1 MPPNLKLL
9 AKRWGTLKSM
19 ASNAVL
25 YHLICKFLDL
35 TEKNFIHKMFL
46 SNFKRIVKL
55 EMWNCMNFLRSLE
68 ISRVWKHQ
76 LMKITPQ
83 EDTDSYVSRT
93 LNQPK
98 MHFKARQKN
107 LMCVNSN
114 QKMWKKPRESLSTTF
129 TSKTF
134 LLIWVILKSRRCS
147 SLLETS
153 SHVFF
158 NLTKSGNSHLFAMMI
173 L

>member
-1 MPPNLKLL
+1 
-9 AKRWGTLKSM
+9 M

-35 TEKNFIHKMFL
+35 TEKNFIHKIFL
-46 SNFKRIVKL
+46 SNFKRMVNL
-55 EMWNCMNFLRSLE
+55 EMWNCMKFLRSME

-83 EDTDSYVSRT
+83 EDTDSYVTRT
-93 LNQPK
+93 LNQQE
-98 MHFKARQKN
+98 MLFKTSQKN
-107 LMCVNSN
+107 LMYVNSN
-114 QKMWKKPRESLSTTF
+114 QKMWRKPRESLSTTF

-147 SLLETS
+147 SLMETS

-158 NLTKSGNSHLFAMMI
+158 NLTQSGNSHLFVMMI